1 LILLE
6 NSRRIW
12 IETSLR
18 RNLSVMEIEES
29 NNNNIMA
36 DSLRTHELFR
46 SVSEFSSLEDD
57 FQNRQKTRR
66 RHISWCNNIINTE
79 RQPILHNEASNK
91 TIFVQ
96 GRPPWFNK
104 DGGVRK
110 EPFFIGISGGSA
122 SGKTTVATNIIKQL
136 DVQWVTLLSMDA
148 FYKVLTEEQHQL
160 ASQNE
165 YNFDRPDAFD
175 FELLIDTLKRL
186 KEYREVKVPI
196 YNFVTHRREDRTIPM
211 YGANVIIFEG
221 IFSFHDDRV
230 RNMMDMKI
238 FVDTDSDIRL
248 CRRLQR
254 DTQQRGRNFKD
265 VLAQHKRH
273 VQPAFKVFIAP
284 TMAYADLIVPR
295 GGENAVAINLIV
307 QHVRSQLLAK
317 GHKLRESLIADGND
331 FDLEDS
337 EMPSSLHLL
346 PSSPQ
351 TKGLNTFLRNKD
363 TNRDEFT
370 FYSKRLIRIVI
381 EHALSLLPYED
392 VVVQTPQGLSY
403 EGKTCSVTNVCGVS
417 IICGGEPFEDAL
429 KDVCKDARVGKILIQ
444 TNTVTGEPEL
454 YYLKL
459 PENIKNYRV
468 ILMDSAVATGAAAMM
483 AIRVLIDHDVQEDS
497 ITLVS
502 LLMAMKGVHTI
513 AYAFKNVKIVTSE
526 VDPSLNN
533 AHQIEPGFG
542 DFADRYFGTELNHR

>member
-1 LILLE
+1 
-6 NSRRIW
+6 
-12 IETSLR
+12 
-18 RNLSVMEIEES
+18 
-29 NNNNIMA
+29 
-36 DSLRTHELFR
+36 
-46 SVSEFSSLEDD
+46 
-57 FQNRQKTRR
+57 
-66 RHISWCNNIINTE
+66 
-79 RQPILHNEASNK
+79 
-91 TIFVQ
+91 
-96 GRPPWFNK
+96 
-104 DGGVRK
+104 
-110 EPFFIGISGGSA
+110 
-122 SGKTTVATNIIKQL
+122 
-136 DVQWVTLLSMDA
+136 
-148 FYKVLTEEQHQL
+148 
-160 ASQNE
+160 
-165 YNFDRPDAFD
+165 
-175 FELLIDTLKRL
+175 
-186 KEYREVKVPI
+186 
-196 YNFVTHRREDRTIPM
+196 
-211 YGANVIIFEG
+211 
-221 IFSFHDDRV
+221 
-230 RNMMDMKI
+230 MMDMKI